1 MVVHAMFGM
10 QYRKKRD
17 NESLMAP
24 NRYFP
29 RYVILG
35 KPRYEI
41 PCDGEKGFSIH
52 QWLCLLE
59 KKVEDLLIPQERD
72 LKTGHVFDGP
82 LGS

>member
-35 KPRYEI
+35 KPSLPRYEISCDAVQKKKQKKI
-41 PCDGEKGFSIH
+41 PCDGEKRFTIH
-52 QWLCLLE
+52 Q
-59 KKVEDLLIPQERD
+59 
-72 LKTGHVFDGP
+72 
-82 LGS
+82 

>member
-1 MVVHAMFGM
+1 MLNLFLLLKQDMKICVFVLIIMVVHAMFGM

-52 QWLCLLE
+52 Q
-59 KKVEDLLIPQERD
+59 
-72 LKTGHVFDGP
+72 
-82 LGS
+82 